1 MNKNNTIAD
10 IFRTTSSTGEFREAL
25 RSFRGNFALGP
36 DDILALGAAYLERFP
51 GCDGNEDCDDVRD
64 AYAVTKTAIIEY
76 ILAGVDDSL
85 VENLRRA
92 FSAVGEIEGAMDE
105 IRIAAGGTGLLQVL
119 GTMEGRTEKLLDA
132 QKTVPPCIAKERFS
146 GGIAYVMNAQYLMK
160 LHAGIA

>member
-1 MNKNNTIAD
+1 MNKNHTIAD
-10 IFRTTSSTGEFREAL
+10 IFRNNSTTAEFREAL
-25 RSFRGNFALGP
+25 RSLRGNFLLGP
-36 DDILALGAAYLERFP
+36 GEILALGEAYLERYP
-51 GCDGNEDCDDVRD
+51 GCNGNDDCDDVRD

-76 ILAGVDDSL
+76 VLAGVDDTL

-105 IRIAAGGTGLLQVL
+105 IRKAAGGTGLLQVL
-119 GTMEGRTEKLLDA
+119 GTMEGRIEKLLDA

-160 LHAGIA
+160 LRAGIA